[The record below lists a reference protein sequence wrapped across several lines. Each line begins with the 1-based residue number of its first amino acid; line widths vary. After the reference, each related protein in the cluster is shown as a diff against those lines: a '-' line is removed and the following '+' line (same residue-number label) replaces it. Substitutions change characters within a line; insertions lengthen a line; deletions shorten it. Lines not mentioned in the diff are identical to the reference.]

1 VTLSIAALRRHLYDI
16 DLIIN
21 RALVYGALTATLAGL
36 YSGSISLFQK
46 VFMAL
51 TGERSDAAIVLTTLI
66 LASTF
71 IPIKS
76 RLQAIVD
83 RRFRDVHDPLR
94 RLTDFSKR
102 VETGIWVVDGRL
114 ALAGLLEEAV
124 AAPCRP
130 PRTPSPARC
139 LPRSNPPG
147 TALADLGSLYRAE
160 ADALLRP
167 RHSPTGLAGR
177 SPPGAFHHA

>member
-1 VTLSIAALRRHLYDI
+1 MTLSIAVLRYRLYQI

-21 RALVYGALTATLAGL
+21 RALEYGALTATLAGL

>member
-1 VTLSIAALRRHLYDI
+1 MTLSIAILRRRLYDI

-21 RALVYGALTATLAGL
+21 RALVYGALTAMLAGL

-46 VFMAL
+46 VFIAL
-51 TGERSDAAIVLTTLI
+51 TGERSDAAIVVTTLI

-71 IPIKS
+71 TPIKT

-94 RLTDFSKR
+94 RLADFSKQ

-114 ALAGLLEEAV
+114 ALARLLEEAV
-124 AAPCRP
+124 AHALSAAANAVARALPSEIQP
-130 PRTPSPARC
+130 PRDRTR
-139 LPRSNPPG
+139 
-147 TALADLGSLYRAE
+147 
-160 ADALLRP
+160 
-167 RHSPTGLAGR
+167 
-177 SPPGAFHHA
+177 